1 MKMSFDLILS
11 FVKKYYK
18 QIGMFLLG
26 LFLFY
31 WLIFILTPSV
41 KMSAETA
48 VELKKIDKEIETIM
62 EQQTV
67 LYTEIEKYEEQL
79 SEMDESISQINDSK
93 NVIAGEY
100 GEKINAAK
108 SYDYKQLVTF
118 LSDRYSD
125 DRIH

>member
-48 VELKKIDKEIETIM
+48 VELKKIDEEIETIM